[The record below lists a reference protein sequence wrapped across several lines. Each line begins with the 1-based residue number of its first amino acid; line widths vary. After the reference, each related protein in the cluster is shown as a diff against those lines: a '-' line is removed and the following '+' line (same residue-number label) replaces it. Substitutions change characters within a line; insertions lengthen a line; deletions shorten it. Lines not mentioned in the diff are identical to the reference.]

1 MENRFSDKASTWR
14 NPIKKPT
21 SAAHR
26 AKLRAL
32 VRAYVDRNPWY
43 NSYSSARQRCT
54 NPKNPGYARYGGAGI
69 RFMLTMEEVRSLWL
83 RDGAMSM
90 KRPTLDRI
98 MSGGHYELSNC
109 RFLEL
114 RDNSSKRYNPD
125 SEALRL
131 KRRAER
137 LQRKIDII
145 AAHRAAVS
153 PTFPAP
159 L

>member
-1 MENRFSDKASTWR
+1 
-14 NPIKKPT
+14 
-21 SAAHR
+21 
-26 AKLRAL
+26 
-32 VRAYVDRNPWY
+32 
-43 NSYSSARQRCT
+43 
-54 NPKNPGYARYGGAGI
+54 
-69 RFMLTMEEVRSLWL
+69 
-83 RDGAMSM
+83 MSM